1 MQFTKYL
8 RDGVRSGA
16 ITRSVR
22 VWMHPHVRAGRRYRF
37 EEGEIES
44 EKELASP
51 QEPDATLSEVDPE
64 EDSEDAQEQV
74 DISRTRH

>member
-1 MQFTKYL
+1 MRL
-8 RDGVRSGA
+8 RRQEVFA
-16 ITRSVR
+16 QI
-22 VWMHPHVRAGRRYRF
+22 